1 MSKTEYAW
9 VIQRDD
15 GKFLQR
21 IFYNKYG
28 TLVYSFTNKKERSH
42 QFSNYSKALTELA
55 KTKNCKIIEIEKPLY
70 NIGFAKTKHNG
81 RKDRLYAIWSSIKQR
96 CCNEGD
102 KSYKNYGGRGIKMCN
117 EWLDY
122 SNFRD
127 WAYNNGYD
135 KNAQTNKCT
144 IDRIDN
150 NGNYEP
156 DNCRW
161 VDRKEQNKNKRNNH
175 LITFNNETK
184 TLLEWA
190 KEYSI
195 NPFTL
200 LNRINAGWDIKKA
213 LNKKVARYK
222 KIRVVGE

>member
-1 MSKTEYAW
+1 MIDEKLMKKIDRTYFH
-9 VIQRDD
+9 IKDRC
-15 GKFLQR
+15 
-21 IFYNKYG
+21 YNKRGEY
-28 TLVYSFTNKKERSH
+28 Y
-42 QFSNYSKALTELA
+42 
-55 KTKNCKIIEIEKPLY
+55 
-70 NIGFAKTKHNG
+70 
-81 RKDRLYAIWSSIKQR
+81 RL
-96 CCNEGD
+96 
-102 KSYKNYGGRGIKMCN
+102 YGGRGIKMCN

-184 TLLEWA
+184 TLFEWA

-222 KIRVVGE
+222 KLEL